1 MFCGILATGVSTR
14 TVNSIHLYNCLLAQL
29 SKYCLFIKNLKK
41 KTFTGSG
48 HKYSVNHMTAT
59 MYYGIHE
66 SKHWFGRYLLGTLW
80 APSLYPNGPTVT
92 GSQSITGPL
101 GCGGMKDSHHRH
113 AAN

>member
-1 MFCGILATGVSTR
+1 
-14 TVNSIHLYNCLLAQL
+14 
-29 SKYCLFIKNLKK
+29 
-41 KTFTGSG
+41 
-48 HKYSVNHMTAT
+48 MTAT

-101 GCGGMKDSHHRH
+101 GCGGMKDSFHHIVLVSPTLTLSTQVLEHNRSAIH
-113 AAN
+113 SMFVKQIMRKF